1 MRSVPLAMTW
11 EMLWKG
17 FWTLIGLSLA
27 ANALPV
33 FLLTA
38 LRSDG
43 AIDVNEPVWV
53 IMHLTLIQIS
63 VFVFGTGVRQPV

>member
-63 VFVFGTGVRQPV
+63 VFVC